1 MMKMNREVMIKYFER
16 DIRHLLGSDEKLQE
30 EVLEKIRNL
39 SYEELLY
46 LYEVCQLKKVRKNET
61 LQKSND

>member
-61 LQKSND
+61 LQKSID

>member
-1 MMKMNREVMIKYFER
+1 MMKMNREVMIKYFEH
-16 DIRHLLGSDEKLQE
+16 DIRYLLGSDEKLQE

-61 LQKSND
+61 LPKSID